1 MKFPLIKVEDFCRT
15 GSGATP
21 ARDNPDYYGG
31 NIPWIKSGELRETLI
46 TNSEEFVTEHA
57 LQRTALKLIPPG
69 AILIAMYGA
78 TVGRVGLLGIEATT
92 NQAVCHIVP
101 DANIADTR
109 YLYHFMQ
116 SHAAEFVRRGVGGAQ
131 PNISQGMVRETL
143 VPLPPLEEQK
153 RIAAILDQAD
163 ALRRL
168 RARALTRLNA
178 LGQAIFHEMFGD
190 MVTNSKQWA
199 EGATLGEVA
208 DIVSGVTKGR
218 KTNDTPTRSVPYMAV
233 SNVQDQR
240 LKMDAVKVIDATEDE
255 ISRFRLQKG
264 DLLLTEGG
272 DPDKLG
278 RGSLWADE
286 LPECIHQNHVFRVRV
301 TSTQLRPLFLNW
313 LVGSQR
319 GKQYFLRSAKQ
330 TTGIASI
337 NKSQLKEFPLL
348 LPPVALQMQFENR
361 LASLARTS
369 KATSDAALTE
379 SALFTSLQHRA
390 FRGEL

>member
-1 MKFPLIKVEDFCRT
+1 VTFPRVKVEDFCRT

-46 TNSEEFVTEHA
+46 SKSEEFVTQHA
-57 LQRTALKLIPPG
+57 LKSTALKLVPPG

-101 DANIADTR
+101 DVKVADTR

-116 SHAAEFVRRGVGGAQ
+116 SHAGEFIRRGVGGAQ

-168 RARALTRLNA
+168 RARALDRLNA

-190 MVTNSKQWA
+190 VVKNPKGWERVKLGHLCEVGSSKRVFVEDFVPA
-199 EGATLGEVA
+199 GVPFYRGTEVGRLSVGQEIGPSLFISE
-208 DIVSGVTKGR
+208 DHYQNLIHQSGK
-218 KTNDTPTRSVPYMAV
+218 P
-233 SNVQDQR
+233 Q
-240 LKMDAVKVIDATEDE
+240 I
-255 ISRFRLQKG
+255 G
-264 DLLLTEGG
+264 DLLLPSICHDGRIWMVDHD
-272 DPDKLG
+272 DPFYFKDG
-278 RGSLWADE
+278 RVLWIKSNDSKIDSEYLRRYLQNLFVQSYTSIASGTTFAE
-286 LPECIHQNHVFRVRV
+286 LKIVNLKGLDV
-301 TSTQLRPLFLNW
+301 LRPPADLQSAFSSRIAG
-313 LVGSQR
+313 VDAC
-319 GKQYFLRSAKQ
+319 RSGLTQAA
-330 TTGIASI
+330 IES
-337 NKSQLKEFPLL
+337 
-348 LPPVALQMQFENR
+348 
-361 LASLARTS
+361 TS
-369 KATSDAALTE
+369 
-379 SALFTSLQHRA
+379 LFTSLQHRA

>member
-1 MKFPLIKVEDFCRT
+1 MRFPLVKVEDFCRT

-46 TNSEEFVTEHA
+46 TNSEEFVTENA

-178 LGQAIFHEMFGD
+178 LGQAIFHEMFVNRSDVWPKHTIEALVENARTGPFGSQLLSSELVDDGIPVLGIDNVVSNEFAWGKSRFISPEKYVALRRYTVLPGD
-190 MVTNSKQWA
+190 ILITIMGTIGRCIVVPSGIPTAINTKHICCLTPKYDLIGSEFLRAAFLYHPGILKQ
-199 EGATLGEVA
+199 LGVQ
-208 DIVSGVTKGR
+208 TKGAIMPGLNMGII
-218 KTNDTPTRSVPYMAV
+218 KG
-233 SNVQDQR
+233 
-240 LKMDAVKVIDATEDE
+240 LVI
-255 ISRFRLQKG
+255 S
-264 DLLLTEGG
+264 
-272 DPDKLG
+272 
-278 RGSLWADE
+278 
-286 LPECIHQNHVFRVRV
+286 
-301 TSTQLRPLFLNW
+301 
-313 LVGSQR
+313 
-319 GKQYFLRSAKQ
+319 
-330 TTGIASI
+330 
-337 NKSQLKEFPLL
+337 
-348 LPPVALQMQFENR
+348 LPPLALQEEFAER
-361 LASLARTS
+361 LST
-369 KATSDAALTE
+369 ATSVLHEARRQEGMTQT
-379 SALFTSLQHRA
+379 LFTSLQHRA